1 MDIQKLISGIENCA
15 CGRSHYC
22 PVDHIAIG
30 SGALE
35 QLPAFC
41 ESYNHILLV
50 SDKNTRG
57 IRDPK
62 VSRKHAA
69 ICCVDN
75 KVWVR
80 DLQSTNG
87 TYINETRLNP
97 AKAYPLNPEDVLRLG
112 DTRIRCVELTEEEG
126 AE

>member
-41 ESYNHILLV
+41 EKYQHILLV
-50 SDKNTRG
+50 SDVNTRKACG
-57 IRDPK
+57 DQVEK
-62 VSRKHAA
+62 LLG
-69 ICCVDN
+69 N
-75 KVWVR
+75 KVEYH
-80 DLQSTNG
+80 L
-87 TYINETRLNP
+87 
-97 AKAYPLNPEDVLRLG
+97 
-112 DTRIRCVELTEEEG
+112 
-126 AE
+126 